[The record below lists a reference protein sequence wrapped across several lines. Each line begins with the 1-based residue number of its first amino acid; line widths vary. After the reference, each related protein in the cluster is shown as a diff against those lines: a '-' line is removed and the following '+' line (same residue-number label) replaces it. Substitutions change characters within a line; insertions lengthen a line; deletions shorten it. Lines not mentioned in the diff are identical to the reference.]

1 METKV
6 LLATPLGPIASN
18 LGFSTSKSSGC
29 LHVVVVVH
37 CWQIKEQLEADT
49 VTVIDASG
57 DGRHVW

>member
-6 LLATPLGPIASN
+6 LLTTPLGPIAYN
-18 LGFSTSKSSGC
+18 LELL
-29 LHVVVVVH
+29 LHVSVAAVIH
-37 CWQIKEQLEADT
+37 SWQIKEQLEADT